1 MNARSIHS
9 PLWHLAEKL
18 KPRLRDDCGIE
29 RHIIRGTVWHVVRDR
44 FSTRVHRL
52 SPAAYGVLMRMDGTR
67 TFDQIWRDVVARF
80 GEDAPSQD
88 QILHTA
94 SELYAANL
102 LQSDAAVDES
112 DLAERG
118 RKERGHLSLANL
130 KNPMLVRIP
139 LVDPDRFLSATV
151 HLVRP
156 FSNFLGGA
164 LWLGAVIWLGTQMVF
179 HWQELTDDIADRV
192 LAAQSLVTLVL
203 IYPLL
208 KILHELGHAYAATL
222 AGAEVHEM
230 GIMMLTLLPAPY
242 VDASASVFVPEKWK
256 RALIAAGGMMVEL
269 SVAAIAMLVWLN
281 AEPGLLRSVAY
292 DTVLIASVS
301 TLIFNGNPLLR
312 FDAYYIFCDLLEL
325 PNLGSRSQRY
335 YNFLLQRYLFGAKDT
350 AAAVRAA
357 PGERFW
363 FLLYAPAS
371 FLYRMAT
378 IASVVLFISSQY
390 FVVGLLLAIWMASVS
405 FVWPVVKGIKFVL
418 LSPSLD
424 KVRLRAVT
432 VAVIFLVAVGLLVA
446 VVPLPNGTVTRGV
459 VWIPQE
465 TRVVANASGIL
476 TEVLVNPGT
485 EVIAGDPLIR
495 LDDPL
500 IASRR
505 KKAQARLTEI
515 EARLVSAQARTPYE
529 AELLQHQKELAKDE
543 LHDIERQHDNLVLRS
558 PAAGTFIVP
567 HMADLADNFIKR
579 GQLVG
584 YVMTERSP
592 PIRTTIPE
600 SEIEYVR
607 DRTTAVSIRFDDAL
621 WLPIGAARI
630 ERQFPQSTRLLPS
643 PALSSANGGPFAP
656 DPAAKEKETSLEA
669 FFEVDIITPS
679 ELAIDRWGQRVWV
692 RFDHGASPA
701 LARIY
706 RAGRQLFLG
715 RFRV

>member
-18 KPRLRDDCGIE
+18 KPRLREDCAIE
-29 RHIIRGTVWHVVRDR
+29 RHVIRGTVWHVVRDR
-44 FSTRVHRL
+44 FSTKVHRL

-118 RKERGHLSLANL
+118 RKEREHLPMANL
-130 KNPMLVRIP
+130 KNPMLIRIP
-139 LVDPDRFLSATV
+139 LFDPDRFLGATT

-156 FSNFLGGA
+156 FCNILGGA
-164 LWLGAVIWLGTQMVF
+164 LWLAGVVWLGVQMVV

-192 LAAQSLVTLVL
+192 LAAQSLITLVL

-208 KILHELGHAYAATL
+208 KILHELGHAYAAKI

-242 VDASASVFVPEKWK
+242 VDASASVIVPEKWK
-256 RALIAAGGMMVEL
+256 RALIAAAGMMVEL
-269 SVAAIAMLVWLN
+269 SVAAVAMLVWLN

-335 YNFLLQRYLFGAKDT
+335 YNYLLQRYLFGEKDT
-350 AAAVRAA
+350 TAVPAT
-357 PGERFW
+357 PVERFW

-371 FLYRMAT
+371 FIYRMVT
-378 IASVVLFISSQY
+378 ITSVVLFISSQY
-390 FVVGLLLAIWMASVS
+390 FVIGLLLAIWMAVVS
-405 FVWPVVKGIKFVL
+405 FAWPVLKGVKFIL
-418 LSPSLD
+418 ISPSLH
-424 KVRLRAVT
+424 KVRFRAVT
-432 VAVIFLVAVGLLVA
+432 VTILFLATVGLLVA
-446 VVPLPNGTVTRGV
+446 VVPLPNGTVVRGV
-459 VWIPQE
+459 VWIPEE

-476 TEVLVNPGT
+476 TQVLVNPGT
-485 EVIAGDPLIR
+485 AVAVGDPLLR

-500 IASRR
+500 VASKR
-505 KKAQARLTEI
+505 KRAQARLTEI
-515 EARLVSAQARTPYE
+515 VARLVSAQARTPYE
-529 AELLQHQKELAKDE
+529 AELLQHQRKLAEDE
-543 LHDIERQHDNLVLRS
+543 LRDIERQYENLVLRS

-567 HMADLADNFIKR
+567 HLADLADNFVKR

-584 YVMTERSP
+584 YVMTGRSP

-607 DRTTAVSIRFDDAL
+607 DRTTAVSIRFDEAIWRL
-621 WLPIGAARI
+621 IGAAVI

-643 PALSSANGGPFAP
+643 PALSSVNGGPFAP
-656 DPAAKEKETSLEA
+656 DPNAKERDTSLEA
-669 FFEVDIITPS
+669 FFEIDIATPA
-679 ELAIDRWGQRVWV
+679 ELAIERWGQRVWV
-692 RFDHGASPA
+692 RFDHRASPA

-715 RFRV
+715 RFHV

>member
-1 MNARSIHS
+1 MNATSIHS

-18 KPRLRDDCGIE
+18 KPRLREDCVIE
-29 RHIIRGTVWHVVRDR
+29 RHVIRGTVWHVVRDR
-44 FSTRVHRL
+44 FSTKVHRV

-118 RKERGHLSLANL
+118 RKERDHLSLANL
-130 KNPMLVRIP
+130 KNPMLLRIP
-139 LVDPDRFLSATV
+139 LIDPDRFLGATV

-156 FSNFLGGA
+156 FCNALGFA
-164 LWLGAVIWLGTQMVF
+164 LWLGAVVWLAVQMIM

-192 LAAQSLVTLVL
+192 LAAQSLITLVL
-203 IYPLL
+203 IYPVL
-208 KILHELGHAYAATL
+208 KILHELGHAYAAKL

-242 VDASASVFVPEKWK
+242 VDASASVIVPEKWK
-256 RALIAAGGMMVEL
+256 RALIAAAGMMVEL
-269 SVAAIAMLVWLN
+269 FVAAIAMLVWLN
-281 AEPGLLRSVAY
+281 AEPGLLRSIAY

-301 TLIFNGNPLLR
+301 TLVFNGNPLLR

-335 YNFLLQRYLFGAKDT
+335 YNYLLQSYLFGSKDT
-350 AAAVRAA
+350 TVPRSAR
-357 PGERFW
+357 GERIW

-371 FLYRMAT
+371 FVYRMVT
-378 IASVVLFISSQY
+378 IGSVVLLISTQY
-390 FVVGLLLAIWMASVS
+390 FVVGLLLAIWMALVS
-405 FVWPVVKGIKFVL
+405 FVWPVMKGIKFVL
-418 LSPSLD
+418 LSPSLG

-432 VAVIFLVAVGLLVA
+432 VTVLFLVAVALLGA

-465 TRVVANASGIL
+465 ARVVAHASGSLAEI
-476 TEVLVNPGT
+476 LVNPGAG
-485 EVIAGDPLIR
+485 VGAGDPLIR

-500 IASRR
+500 IASKR
-505 KKAQARLTEI
+505 KRAQARLAEI
-515 EARLVSAQARTPYE
+515 AARLVSAQARTPFE
-529 AELLQHQKELAKDE
+529 AELLQRQRELASDE
-543 LHDIERQHDNLVLRS
+543 LREIERQHNDLVIRS
-558 PAAGTFIVP
+558 PSAGIFVVP
-567 HMADLADNFIKR
+567 HVADLADNFVKR

-592 PIRTTIPE
+592 PIRTTVPE

-607 DRTTAVSIRFDDAL
+607 DRTTAVSIRFDEAP
-621 WLPIGAARI
+621 WLPIRAARI
-630 ERQFPQSTRLLPS
+630 ERQFPQSTRQIPT
-643 PALSSANGGPFAP
+643 PALSSMNGGPFAP
-656 DPAAKEKETSLEA
+656 DPNAKDKDTSLEA
-669 FFEVDIITPS
+669 FFEIDIATPD
-679 ELAIDRWGQRVWV
+679 EVALDRWGQRVWV

-701 LARIY
+701 LERIY

-715 RFRV
+715 RFHV

>member
-1 MNARSIHS
+1 MTARSIHS
-9 PLWHLAEKL
+9 PHWHLAEKL
-18 KPRLRDDCGIE
+18 KPRLREDCAIE
-29 RHIIRGTVWHVVRDR
+29 RHVIRGTVWHVVRDR

-52 SPAAYGVLMRMDGTR
+52 SPAAYSVLMRMDGTR
-67 TFDQIWRDVVARF
+67 TFEQIWREVVTHF

-118 RKERGHLSLANL
+118 RKEREHLPLANL
-130 KNPMLVRIP
+130 KNPMLIRIP
-139 LVDPDRFLSATV
+139 LFDPDRLLGATV

-156 FSNFLGGA
+156 FCNVLGGA
-164 LWLGAVIWLGTQMVF
+164 LWLAAVVWLGIQMIV

-192 LAAQSLVTLVL
+192 LAAQSLLTLVL

-208 KILHELGHAYAATL
+208 KILHELGHAYAAKL
-222 AGAEVHEM
+222 AGGEVHEM

-242 VDASASVFVPEKWK
+242 VDASASAIVPEKWK
-256 RALIAAGGMMVEL
+256 RALVAAAGMMVEL
-269 SVAAIAMLVWLN
+269 AVAAIAMLVWLN
-281 AEPGLLRSVAY
+281 AETGLLRSVAY

-335 YNFLLQRYLFGAKDT
+335 YNYLLQRYLFGANDT
-350 AAAVRAA
+350 TVVPAAQ
-357 PGERFW
+357 GERFW

-371 FLYRMAT
+371 FIYRMVT
-378 IASVVLFISSQY
+378 IASVVLFISTQY
-390 FVVGLLLAIWMASVS
+390 FVVGLLLGIWMALVS
-405 FVWPVVKGIKFVL
+405 FVWPVAKGIQFVL
-418 LSPSLD
+418 LSPSLG

-432 VAVIFLVAVGLLVA
+432 AAALFLLAVGLLVSVA
-446 VVPLPNGTVTRGV
+446 PLPNGTVTRGV
-459 VWIPQE
+459 VWIPEE

-476 TEVLVNPGT
+476 KQFLVDPGT
-485 EVIAGDPLIR
+485 KVVAGDALVR

-515 EARLVSAQARTPYE
+515 EARLISAQARTPYE
-529 AELLQHQKELAKDE
+529 AELLQHQRELAKDE
-543 LHDIERQHDNLVLRS
+543 LRDIERQYENLILRS

-567 HMADLADNFIKR
+567 HFLDLADNFIKR
-579 GQLVG
+579 GQMVG
-584 YVMTERSP
+584 YVMTQRSP
-592 PIRTTIPE
+592 PIRTTVPE

-607 DRTTAVSIRFDDAL
+607 DRTTAVSVRFDEAL
-621 WLPIGAARI
+621 WLPVGAAGI

-643 PALSSANGGPFAP
+643 PALSSVNGGPFAP
-656 DPAAKEKETSLEA
+656 DPNAKEKETSLEA
-669 FFEVDIITPS
+669 FFEIDLATPA

-701 LARIY
+701 LVRIY

-715 RFRV
+715 RFHV

>member
-18 KPRLRDDCGIE
+18 KPRLREDCAIE
-29 RHIIRGTVWHVVRDR
+29 RHVIRGTVWHVVRDR
-44 FSTRVHRL
+44 FSTKVHRL

-118 RKERGHLSLANL
+118 RKEREHLPMANL
-130 KNPMLVRIP
+130 KNPMLIRIP
-139 LVDPDRFLSATV
+139 LFDPDRFLGATT

-156 FSNFLGGA
+156 FCNILGGA
-164 LWLGAVIWLGTQMVF
+164 LWLAGVVWLGVQMVV

-192 LAAQSLVTLVL
+192 LAAQSLITLVL

-208 KILHELGHAYAATL
+208 KILHELGHAYAAKI

-242 VDASASVFVPEKWK
+242 VDASASVIVPEKWK
-256 RALIAAGGMMVEL
+256 RALIAAAGIMVEL
-269 SVAAIAMLVWLN
+269 SVAAVAMLVWLN

-335 YNFLLQRYLFGAKDT
+335 YNYLLQRYLFGEKDT
-350 AAAVRAA
+350 TAVPAT
-357 PGERFW
+357 PVERFW

-371 FLYRMAT
+371 FIYRMVT
-378 IASVVLFISSQY
+378 ITSVVLFISSQY
-390 FVVGLLLAIWMASVS
+390 FVIGLLLAIWMAVVS
-405 FVWPVVKGIKFVL
+405 FAWPVLKGVKFIL
-418 LSPSLD
+418 ISPSLH
-424 KVRLRAVT
+424 KVRFRAVT
-432 VAVIFLVAVGLLVA
+432 VTILFLATVGLLVA
-446 VVPLPNGTVTRGV
+446 VVPLPNGTVVRGV
-459 VWIPQE
+459 VWIPEE

-476 TEVLVNPGT
+476 TQVLVNPGT
-485 EVIAGDPLIR
+485 AVAVGDPLLR

-500 IASRR
+500 VASKR
-505 KKAQARLTEI
+505 KRAQARLTEI
-515 EARLVSAQARTPYE
+515 VARLVSAQARTPYE
-529 AELLQHQKELAKDE
+529 AELLQHQRKLAEDE
-543 LHDIERQHDNLVLRS
+543 LRDIERQYENLVLRS

-567 HMADLADNFIKR
+567 HLADLADNFVKR

-584 YVMTERSP
+584 YVMTGRSP

-607 DRTTAVSIRFDDAL
+607 DRTTAVSIRFDEAIWRL
-621 WLPIGAARI
+621 IGAAVI

-643 PALSSANGGPFAP
+643 PALSSVNGGPFAP
-656 DPAAKEKETSLEA
+656 DPNAKERDTSLEA
-669 FFEVDIITPS
+669 FFEIDIATPA
-679 ELAIDRWGQRVWV
+679 ELAIERWGQRVWV
-692 RFDHGASPA
+692 RFDHRASPA

-715 RFRV
+715 RFHV

>member
-18 KPRLRDDCGIE
+18 KPRLREDCTIE
-29 RHIIRGTVWHVVRDR
+29 RHVIRGMVWHIVRDR
-44 FSTRVHRL
+44 LSTKVHRL
-52 SPAAYGVLMRMDGTR
+52 SPAAHGVLMRMDGSR
-67 TFDQIWRDVVARF
+67 TFDQIWRDVAARF

-88 QILHTA
+88 QILQTA

-118 RKERGHLSLANL
+118 RKERGLLHLANL
-130 KNPMLVRIP
+130 KNPMFMRIP

-151 HLVRP
+151 HLVKP
-156 FSNFLGGA
+156 FCGVLGGA
-164 LWLGAVIWLGTQMVF
+164 LWLGAMIWLGTQMVV
-179 HWQELTDDIADRV
+179 HWQELTDDIVDRV
-192 LAAQSLVTLVL
+192 LAAQSLITLVL
-203 IYPLL
+203 VYPLL
-208 KILHELGHAYAATL
+208 KILHELGHAYAAKL

-242 VDASASVFVPEKWK
+242 VDASASVVVPEKWK
-256 RALIAAGGMMVEL
+256 RALIAAAGMMVEL

-335 YNFLLQRYLFGAKDT
+335 YNYLLQSYLFGARDT
-350 AAAVRAA
+350 VATPAA

-371 FLYRMAT
+371 FVYRMVT
-378 IASVVLFISSQY
+378 IFGVVLLISTQY
-390 FVVGLLLAIWMASVS
+390 FVVGLLLAIWMAFAS
-405 FVWPVVKGIKFVL
+405 FVWPVLKAVKFVL
-418 LSPSLD
+418 VSPSLG

-432 VAVIFLVAVGLLVA
+432 VTMSLLAAVGLLVA
-446 VVPLPNGTVTRGV
+446 VLPIPNGTVTRGV
-459 VWIPQE
+459 VWIPE
-465 TRVVANASGIL
+465 EARVVANAAGIL
-476 TEVLVNPGT
+476 VQILVAPGPAVVSGNP
-485 EVIAGDPLIR
+485 LLR

-500 IASRR
+500 IASKR
-505 KKAQARLTEI
+505 KKAQARLAEI
-515 EARLVSAQARTPYE
+515 EARLVSAQARTPFE
-529 AELLQHQKELAKDE
+529 AEVLGRQRELARDE
-543 LHDIERQHDNLVLRS
+543 LRDIERQHNDLVVRS
-558 PAAGTFIVP
+558 PSAGIFIVP
-567 HMADLADNFIKR
+567 HLAELADNFIKR

-584 YVMTERSP
+584 YVMTERPP

-600 SEIEYVR
+600 GEIEYVR
-607 DRTTAVSIRFDDAL
+607 DRTAAVSIRFDEAP
-621 WLPIGAARI
+621 WQPIGAARI
-630 ERQFPQSTRLLPS
+630 ERQFPQSTRQLPS
-643 PALSSANGGPFAP
+643 PALSSVNGGPFAP
-656 DPAAKEKETSLEA
+656 DPNAKDKETSLEA
-669 FFEVDIITPS
+669 FFEIDIATPDP
-679 ELAIDRWGQRVWV
+679 LTLDRWGQRVWV

-701 LARIY
+701 FERIY

-715 RFRV
+715 RFHV

>member
-1 MNARSIHS
+1 MTARSIHS

-18 KPRLRDDCGIE
+18 KPRLREDCAIE
-29 RHIIRGTVWHVVRDR
+29 RHVIRGTVWHVVRDR
-44 FSTRVHRL
+44 FSTKVHRL

-67 TFDQIWRDVVARF
+67 TFDRIWREVVTQF

-118 RKERGHLSLANL
+118 RKEREHLPLANL
-130 KNPMLVRIP
+130 KNPMLIRIP
-139 LVDPDRFLSATV
+139 LFDPDRLLGATV

-156 FSNFLGGA
+156 FCNVLGGA
-164 LWLGAVIWLGTQMVF
+164 LWLAAVVWLGIQMIV

-208 KILHELGHAYAATL
+208 KILHELGHAYAAKL
-222 AGAEVHEM
+222 AGSEVHEM

-242 VDASASVFVPEKWK
+242 VDASASAIVPEKWK
-256 RALIAAGGMMVEL
+256 RALIAAAGMMVEL
-269 SVAAIAMLVWLN
+269 AVAAIAMFVWLN
-281 AEPGLLRSVAY
+281 AETGLLRSVAY

-335 YNFLLQRYLFGAKDT
+335 YNYLLQRYLFGANDT
-350 AAAVRAA
+350 TVVSAAQ
-357 PGERFW
+357 GERFW

-371 FLYRMAT
+371 FIYRMVT
-378 IASVVLFISSQY
+378 IASVVLFISTQY
-390 FVVGLLLAIWMASVS
+390 FVVGLLLGIWMALVS
-405 FVWPVVKGIKFVL
+405 FVWPVAKGVKFVL
-418 LSPSLD
+418 LSPSLG
-424 KVRLRAVT
+424 KIRLRAVT
-432 VAVIFLVAVGLLVA
+432 VAAFFLLAVGMLVS

-459 VWIPQE
+459 VWIPEE

-476 TEVLVNPGT
+476 KQFLVDPGT
-485 EVIAGDPLIR
+485 KVVAGDPLIR

-505 KKAQARLTEI
+505 KKAQGRLTEI

-529 AELLQHQKELAKDE
+529 AELLQHQRELAKDE
-543 LHDIERQHDNLVLRS
+543 LRDIERQYENLILRS

-567 HMADLADNFIKR
+567 HFLDLPDNFIKR
-579 GQLVG
+579 GQMVG
-584 YVMTERSP
+584 YVMTQRSP
-592 PIRTTIPE
+592 PIRTTVPE

-607 DRTTAVSIRFDDAL
+607 DRTTAVSIRFDEAL
-621 WLPIGAARI
+621 WLPVGTVRI
-630 ERQFPQSTRLLPS
+630 VRQFPQSTRLLPS

-656 DPAAKEKETSLEA
+656 DPNAKEKETSLEA
-669 FFEVDIITPS
+669 FFEIDLATPA

-715 RFRV
+715 RFHV

>member
-18 KPRLRDDCGIE
+18 KPRLREDCAIE
-29 RHIIRGTVWHVVRDR
+29 RHVIRGTVWHVVRDR
-44 FSTRVHRL
+44 FSTKVHRL

-118 RKERGHLSLANL
+118 RKEREHLPLSNL
-130 KNPMLVRIP
+130 KNPMLIRIP
-139 LVDPDRFLSATV
+139 LIDPDRFLGATA

-156 FSNFLGGA
+156 FCNFLGGA
-164 LWLGAVIWLGTQMVF
+164 LWLAAVVWLGVQMTV
-179 HWQELTDDIADRV
+179 HWHELTEDIADRV
-192 LAAQSLVTLVL
+192 LAAQSLFTLVL

-208 KILHELGHAYAATL
+208 KILHELGHAYAAKL

-242 VDASASVFVPEKWK
+242 VDASASAIVPEKWK
-256 RALIAAGGMMVEL
+256 RAMIAAAGMMVEL
-269 SVAAIAMLVWLN
+269 AVAAIAMLVWLN

-335 YNFLLQRYLFGAKDT
+335 YNYLLQRYIFGAKDT
-350 AAAVRAA
+350 AAVRATSA
-357 PGERFW
+357 ERFW

-371 FLYRMAT
+371 FIYRMLT

-390 FVVGLLLAIWMASVS
+390 FVIGLVLAIWMALAS
-405 FVWPVVKGIKFVL
+405 FVWPIVKAVKFVL

-424 KVRLRAVT
+424 GARLRAVA
-432 VAVIFLVAVGLLVA
+432 VAALFLIVVGLLVA
-446 VVPLPNGTVTRGV
+446 VVPLPNGTVVRGV
-459 VWIPQE
+459 VWIPEE

-476 TEVLVNPGT
+476 TQALVDPGT
-485 EVIAGDPLIR
+485 QVAAGAPLLR

-500 IASRR
+500 IASKR
-505 KKAQARLTEI
+505 KKAQARLAEI
-515 EARLVSAQARTPYE
+515 DARLVSAQARTPYE
-529 AELLQHQKELAKDE
+529 AELLQQQRRLAEDE
-543 LHDIERQHDNLVLRS
+543 LKEIERQYDNLVLRS

-567 HMADLADNFIKR
+567 HLADLSGNFIKR
-579 GQLVG
+579 GQMVG
-584 YVMTERSP
+584 YVMTDRPP
-592 PIRTTIPE
+592 PIRTTVPE
-600 SEIEYVR
+600 GEIEYVR
-607 DRTTAVSIRFDDAL
+607 DRTTAVSVRFDEAV
-621 WLPIGAARI
+621 WRPIGAARI
-630 ERQFPQSTRLLPS
+630 ERQFPQSTKQLPS
-643 PALSSANGGPFAP
+643 PALSSVNGGPFAP
-656 DPAAKEKETSLEA
+656 DPNAKEKETSLES
-669 FFEVDIITPS
+669 FFEIDIATPAES
-679 ELAIDRWGQRVWV
+679 VIDRWGQRVWV

-706 RAGRQLFLG
+706 RVGRQLFLG
-715 RFRV
+715 RFHV

>member
-1 MNARSIHS
+1 MTARSIHS

-18 KPRLRDDCGIE
+18 KPRLREDCAIE
-29 RHIIRGTVWHVVRDR
+29 RHVIRGTVWHVVRDR
-44 FSTRVHRL
+44 FSTKVHRL
-52 SPAAYGVLMRMDGTR
+52 SPAAYSVLMRMDGTR
-67 TFDQIWRDVVARF
+67 TFDQIWREVVTQF

-118 RKERGHLSLANL
+118 RKEREHLPLANL
-130 KNPMLVRIP
+130 KNPMLIRIP
-139 LVDPDRFLSATV
+139 LFDPDRLLGATV

-156 FSNFLGGA
+156 FCNALGGA
-164 LWLGAVIWLGTQMVF
+164 LWLAAIVWLGIQMIV

-208 KILHELGHAYAATL
+208 KILHELGHAYAAKL
-222 AGAEVHEM
+222 AGGEVHEM

-242 VDASASVFVPEKWK
+242 VDASASAIVPEKWK
-256 RALIAAGGMMVEL
+256 RALVAAAGMMVEL
-269 SVAAIAMLVWLN
+269 AVAAIAMFVWLN
-281 AEPGLLRSVAY
+281 AETGLLRSVAY

-335 YNFLLQRYLFGAKDT
+335 YNYLLQRYLFGANDT
-350 AAAVRAA
+350 TVVPAAQ
-357 PGERFW
+357 GERFW

-371 FLYRMAT
+371 FIYRMVT
-378 IASVVLFISSQY
+378 IASVVLFISTQY
-390 FVVGLLLAIWMASVS
+390 FVVGLLLGIWMALVS
-405 FVWPVVKGIKFVL
+405 FVWPVAKGIKFVL
-418 LSPSLD
+418 LSPSLG

-432 VAVIFLVAVGLLVA
+432 VAAFFLLAVGMLVS

-459 VWIPQE
+459 VWIPEE

-476 TEVLVNPGT
+476 KQFLVDPGT
-485 EVIAGDPLIR
+485 KVVAGDPLIR

-529 AELLQHQKELAKDE
+529 AELLQHQRELAKDE
-543 LHDIERQHDNLVLRS
+543 LRDIERQYENLILRS

-567 HMADLADNFIKR
+567 HFLDLADNFIKR
-579 GQLVG
+579 GQMVG
-584 YVMTERSP
+584 YVMTQRSP
-592 PIRTTIPE
+592 PIRTTVPE

-607 DRTTAVSIRFDDAL
+607 DRTTAVSIRFDEAL
-621 WLPIGAARI
+621 WLPVGAAGI

-643 PALSSANGGPFAP
+643 PALSSVNGGPFAP
-656 DPAAKEKETSLEA
+656 DPNAKEKETSLEA
-669 FFEVDIITPS
+669 FFEIDLATPA

-715 RFRV
+715 RFHV

>member
-1 MNARSIHS
+1 MNARSIQS

-18 KPRLRDDCGIE
+18 KPRLREDCNIE
-29 RHIIRGTVWHVVRDR
+29 RQVVRGTVWHVVRDR
-44 FSTRVHRL
+44 YSTRVHRL

-80 GEDAPSQD
+80 GEEAPSQD

-102 LQSDAAVDES
+102 LQSDAEVDES

-118 RKERGHLSLANL
+118 RKVRGHLPLANL
-130 KNPMLVRIP
+130 KNPMLMRIP
-139 LVDPDRFLSATV
+139 LVDPDRFLGATV

-156 FSNFLGGA
+156 FCGLLGGA
-164 LWLGAVIWLGTQMVF
+164 LWLGVMIWLGIQMVV
-179 HWQELTDDIADRV
+179 HWQELTNDIADRV
-192 LAAQSLVTLVL
+192 LAAQSLITLVL

-208 KILHELGHAYAATL
+208 KILHELGHAYAAKL
-222 AGAEVHEM
+222 AGTEVHEM

-242 VDASASVFVPEKWK
+242 VDASASAIVPAKWK
-256 RALIAAGGMMVEL
+256 RALIAAAGMMVEL

-281 AEPGLLRSVAY
+281 AEPGLLRSIAY

-335 YNFLLQRYLFGAKDT
+335 YNYLLQSYLFGVKDT
-350 AAAVRAA
+350 VATPAA

-371 FLYRMAT
+371 FVYRMTT
-378 IASVVLFISSQY
+378 IFSVVLLISTQY
-390 FVVGLLLAIWMASVS
+390 FVVGVVLAVWMAFVS
-405 FVWPVVKGIKFVL
+405 FVWPVLKGVKFVL
-418 LSPSLD
+418 VSPSLG
-424 KVRLRAVT
+424 KVRWRAVT
-432 VAVIFLVAVGLLVA
+432 VTAAFLAAIVLLGAVL
-446 VVPLPNGTVTRGV
+446 PLPNGTVTRGV

-465 TRVVANASGIL
+465 ARVVANAAGVLSK
-476 TEVLVNPGT
+476 VLVEPGT
-485 EVIAGDPLIR
+485 AVVAGDPLIR

-500 IASRR
+500 IASKRR
-505 KKAQARLTEI
+505 KALARLAEI

-529 AELLQHQKELAKDE
+529 AELLQRQKELAADE
-543 LHDIERQHDNLVLRS
+543 LRDIERQNNDLVVRS
-558 PAAGTFIVP
+558 PAAGIFVVP
-567 HMADLADNFIKR
+567 HLAELSDNFVKR

-584 YVMTERSP
+584 YVMTDRSP

-600 SEIEYVR
+600 GEIEYVR
-607 DRTTAVSIRFDDAL
+607 DRTAAVSIRFDEAP
-621 WLPIGAARI
+621 WTPIGAARI

-643 PALSSANGGPFAP
+643 PALSSVNGGPFAP
-656 DPAAKEKETSLEA
+656 DPNAKEKETSLEA
-669 FFEVDIITPS
+669 FFEIDIATPDQ
-679 ELAIDRWGQRVWV
+679 LILDRWGQRVWV
-692 RFDHGASPA
+692 RFDHGASPV
-701 LARIY
+701 LGRIY

-715 RFRV
+715 RFHV

>member
-1 MNARSIHS
+1 MTARSIHS

-18 KPRLRDDCGIE
+18 KPRLREDCAIE
-29 RHIIRGTVWHVVRDR
+29 RHVIRGTVWHVIRDR
-44 FSTRVHRL
+44 FSTKVHRL

-67 TFDQIWRDVVARF
+67 TFDRIWREVVIHF

-118 RKERGHLSLANL
+118 RKEREHLPLANL
-130 KNPMLVRIP
+130 KNPMLIRIP
-139 LVDPDRFLSATV
+139 LFDPDRLLGATV

-156 FSNFLGGA
+156 FCNALGGA
-164 LWLGAVIWLGTQMVF
+164 LWLGAVVWLGIQMIV

-208 KILHELGHAYAATL
+208 KILHELGHAYAAKL
-222 AGAEVHEM
+222 AGSEVHEM

-242 VDASASVFVPEKWK
+242 VDASASATVPEKWK
-256 RALIAAGGMMVEL
+256 RALIAAAGMMVEL
-269 SVAAIAMLVWLN
+269 AVAAIALFVWLN
-281 AEPGLLRSVAY
+281 AEPGLLRSIAY

-301 TLIFNGNPLLR
+301 TLMFNGNPLLR

-335 YNFLLQRYLFGAKDT
+335 YNYLLQRYLFGADDT
-350 AAAVRAA
+350 TVVPTAQ
-357 PGERFW
+357 GERFW

-371 FLYRMAT
+371 FIYRMVT
-378 IASVVLFISSQY
+378 IASVVLFISTQY
-390 FVVGLLLAIWMASVS
+390 FVVGLLLGIWMALVS
-405 FVWPVVKGIKFVL
+405 FVWPVAKGIKFVL
-418 LSPSLD
+418 LSPSLG
-424 KVRLRAVT
+424 KVRLRAAT
-432 VAVIFLVAVGLLVA
+432 VAAFFLLGVGMLIS

-459 VWIPQE
+459 VWIPEE
-465 TRVVANASGIL
+465 TRVVADASGIL
-476 TEVLVNPGT
+476 KQFLVNPGT
-485 EVIAGDPLIR
+485 KVIAGDPLIR

-529 AELLQHQKELAKDE
+529 AELLQHQRELAKDE
-543 LHDIERQHDNLVLRS
+543 LRDIERQYENLILRS

-567 HMADLADNFIKR
+567 HLLDLTDNFIKR
-579 GQLVG
+579 GQMVG
-584 YVMTERSP
+584 YVMTQRSP
-592 PIRTTIPE
+592 PIRTTVPE
-600 SEIEYVR
+600 NEIEYVR
-607 DRTTAVSIRFDDAL
+607 DRTTAVSIRFDEAL
-621 WLPIGAARI
+621 WLPVGAARI
-630 ERQFPQSTRLLPS
+630 VRQFPQSTRLLPS

-656 DPAAKEKETSLEA
+656 DPNAKEKETSLEA
-669 FFEVDIITPS
+669 FFEIDLATPT

-715 RFRV
+715 RFHV

>member
-1 MNARSIHS
+1 MNATSIHS

-18 KPRLRDDCGIE
+18 KPRLREDCAIE
-29 RHIIRGTVWHVVRDR
+29 RHVIRGTVWHVVRDR
-44 FSTRVHRL
+44 FSTKVHRL

-118 RKERGHLSLANL
+118 RKERDHLSLANL
-130 KNPMLVRIP
+130 KNPMLLRIP
-139 LVDPDRFLSATV
+139 LIDPDRFLGATV

-156 FSNFLGGA
+156 FCNALGFA
-164 LWLGAVIWLGTQMVF
+164 LWLGAVVWLAVQMIM

-192 LAAQSLVTLVL
+192 LAAQSLITLVL
-203 IYPLL
+203 IYPVL
-208 KILHELGHAYAATL
+208 KILHELGHAYAAKL

-242 VDASASVFVPEKWK
+242 VDASASVIVPEKWK
-256 RALIAAGGMMVEL
+256 RALIAAAGMMVEL
-269 SVAAIAMLVWLN
+269 FVAAIAMLVWLN
-281 AEPGLLRSVAY
+281 AEPGLLRSIAY

-301 TLIFNGNPLLR
+301 TLVFNGNPLLR

-335 YNFLLQRYLFGAKDT
+335 YNYLLQSYLFGSKDT
-350 AAAVRAA
+350 TVPRSAR
-357 PGERFW
+357 GERIW

-371 FLYRMAT
+371 FVYRMVT
-378 IASVVLFISSQY
+378 IGSVVLLISTQY
-390 FVVGLLLAIWMASVS
+390 FVVGLLLAIWMALVS
-405 FVWPVVKGIKFVL
+405 FVWPVMKGIKFVL
-418 LSPSLD
+418 LSPSLG

-432 VAVIFLVAVGLLVA
+432 VTVLFLVAVALLGA
-446 VVPLPNGTVTRGV
+446 VVPLPNGTVTRGL

-465 TRVVANASGIL
+465 ARVVAHASGSLAEI
-476 TEVLVNPGT
+476 LVNPGAG
-485 EVIAGDPLIR
+485 VGAGDPLIR

-500 IASRR
+500 IASKR
-505 KKAQARLTEI
+505 KRAQARLAEI
-515 EARLVSAQARTPYE
+515 AARLVSAQARTPFE
-529 AELLQHQKELAKDE
+529 AELLQRQRELASDE
-543 LHDIERQHDNLVLRS
+543 LREIERQHNDLVIRS
-558 PAAGTFIVP
+558 PSAGIFVVP
-567 HMADLADNFIKR
+567 HVADLADNFVKR

-592 PIRTTIPE
+592 PIRTTVPE

-607 DRTTAVSIRFDDAL
+607 DRTTAVSIRFDEAP
-621 WLPIGAARI
+621 WLSIQAARI
-630 ERQFPQSTRLLPS
+630 ERQFPQSTRQIPT
-643 PALSSANGGPFAP
+643 PALSSMNGGPFAP
-656 DPAAKEKETSLEA
+656 DPNAKDKDTSLEA
-669 FFEVDIITPS
+669 FFEIDIATPD
-679 ELAIDRWGQRVWV
+679 EVALDRWGQRVWV

-701 LARIY
+701 LERIY

-715 RFRV
+715 RFHV

>member
-1 MNARSIHS
+1 MTARSIHS
-9 PLWHLAEKL
+9 PHWHLAEKL
-18 KPRLRDDCGIE
+18 KPRLREDCAIE
-29 RHIIRGTVWHVVRDR
+29 RHVIRGTVWHVVRDR

-52 SPAAYGVLMRMDGTR
+52 SSAAYSVLMRMDGTR
-67 TFDQIWRDVVARF
+67 TFEQIWREVVIHF

-118 RKERGHLSLANL
+118 RKEREHLPLANL
-130 KNPMLVRIP
+130 KNPMLIRIP
-139 LVDPDRFLSATV
+139 LFDPDRLLGATV

-156 FSNFLGGA
+156 FCNVLGGA
-164 LWLGAVIWLGTQMVF
+164 LWLAAVVWLGIQMIV

-208 KILHELGHAYAATL
+208 KILHELGHAYAAKL
-222 AGAEVHEM
+222 AGGEVHEM

-242 VDASASVFVPEKWK
+242 VDASASAIVPEKWK
-256 RALIAAGGMMVEL
+256 RALVAAAGMMVEL
-269 SVAAIAMLVWLN
+269 AVAAIAMFVWLN
-281 AEPGLLRSVAY
+281 AETGLLRSVAY

-335 YNFLLQRYLFGAKDT
+335 YNYLLKRYLFGANDT
-350 AAAVRAA
+350 TVVPTAQ
-357 PGERFW
+357 GERFW

-371 FLYRMAT
+371 FIYRMVT
-378 IASVVLFISSQY
+378 IASVVLFISTQY
-390 FVVGLLLAIWMASVS
+390 FVVGLLLGIWMALVS
-405 FVWPVVKGIKFVL
+405 FVWPVAKGIKFVL
-418 LSPSLD
+418 LSPSLG

-432 VAVIFLVAVGLLVA
+432 VAAFFLLAVGVLVS

-459 VWIPQE
+459 VWIPEE

-476 TEVLVNPGT
+476 KQFLVNPGT
-485 EVIAGDPLIR
+485 KVVAGEPLIR

-515 EARLVSAQARTPYE
+515 EARLISAQARTPYE
-529 AELLQHQKELAKDE
+529 AELLQHQRELAKDE
-543 LHDIERQHDNLVLRS
+543 LRDIERQYENLILRS
-558 PAAGTFIVP
+558 PAAGTFVVP
-567 HMADLADNFIKR
+567 HFLDLADNFIKR
-579 GQLVG
+579 GQMVG
-584 YVMTERSP
+584 YVMTQRSP
-592 PIRTTIPE
+592 PIRTTVPE

-607 DRTTAVSIRFDDAL
+607 DRTTAVSIRFDEAL
-621 WLPIGAARI
+621 WLPVGAAGI

-643 PALSSANGGPFAP
+643 PALSSVNGGPFAP
-656 DPAAKEKETSLEA
+656 DPNAKEKETSLEA
-669 FFEVDIITPS
+669 FFEIDLATPAG
-679 ELAIDRWGQRVWV
+679 LTIDRWGQRVWV

-715 RFRV
+715 RFHV

>member
-18 KPRLRDDCGIE
+18 KPRLREDCAIE
-29 RHIIRGTVWHVVRDR
+29 RHVIRGTVWHVVRDR
-44 FSTRVHRL
+44 FSTKVHRL

-118 RKERGHLSLANL
+118 RKEREHLPLANL
-130 KNPMLVRIP
+130 KNPMLIRIP
-139 LVDPDRFLSATV
+139 LIDPDRFLDATA
-151 HLVRP
+151 HLVSP
-156 FSNFLGGA
+156 FCNLLGGA
-164 LWLGAVIWLGTQMVF
+164 LWLAAVAWLGVQMAE
-179 HWQELTDDIADRV
+179 HWHELTEDIADRV

-208 KILHELGHAYAATL
+208 KILHELGHAYAAKL

-242 VDASASVFVPEKWK
+242 VDASASAVVPEKWK
-256 RALIAAGGMMVEL
+256 RALVAAAGMMVEL
-269 SVAAIAMLVWLN
+269 SVASIAMLVWLN
-281 AEPGLLRSVAY
+281 AEPGLLRSIAY

-335 YNFLLQRYLFGAKDT
+335 YNYLLQRYVFGAKDT
-350 AAAVRAA
+350 TAVRATSA
-357 PGERFW
+357 ERFW

-371 FLYRMAT
+371 FIYRMLT
-378 IASVVLFISSQY
+378 IASVVLFVSSQY
-390 FVVGLLLAIWMASVS
+390 FVIGLVLAIWMALVS
-405 FVWPVVKGIKFVL
+405 FVWPVVKSLKFVL

-424 KVRLRAVT
+424 GARLRAIA
-432 VAVIFLVAVGLLVA
+432 VAALFLVVVGLLVA
-446 VVPLPNGTVTRGV
+446 IVPLPNGTVVRGV
-459 VWIPQE
+459 VWIPEE

-476 TEVLVNPGT
+476 TQVL
-485 EVIAGDPLIR
+485 IDAGAKVAGGDSLLR

-500 IASRR
+500 IASKR
-505 KKAQARLTEI
+505 KKAQARLAEI
-515 EARLVSAQARTPYE
+515 DARLVSAQARTPYE
-529 AELLQHQKELAKDE
+529 AELLQQQRRLAEDE
-543 LHDIERQHDNLVLRS
+543 LKEIERQYDNLVLRS
-558 PAAGTFIVP
+558 PAAGTFVVP
-567 HMADLADNFIKR
+567 HLADLSGNFIKR
-579 GQLVG
+579 GQMVG
-584 YVMTERSP
+584 YVMTDRPP

-607 DRTTAVSIRFDDAL
+607 DRTTAVSVRFDEAV
-621 WLPIGAARI
+621 WLPIKAARI
-630 ERQFPQSTRLLPS
+630 ERQFPQSTKLLPT
-643 PALSSANGGPFAP
+643 PALSSVNGGPFAP
-656 DPAAKEKETSLEA
+656 DPNAKEKETSLES
-669 FFEVDIITPS
+669 FFEFDISTAGPS
-679 ELAIDRWGQRVWV
+679 AVDRWGQRVWV

-701 LARIY
+701 LVRIY

-715 RFRV
+715 RFHV

>member
-1 MNARSIHS
+1 MSTRSIHS
-9 PLWHLAEKL
+9 SLWHLAEKL
-18 KPRLRDDCGIE
+18 KPRLREDCAIE
-29 RHIIRGTVWHVVRDR
+29 RHVVRGAVWHVVRDR
-44 FSTRVHRL
+44 LSTRVHRL

-118 RKERGHLSLANL
+118 RKERGHLPMANL
-130 KNPMLVRIP
+130 KNPMFMRIP
-139 LVDPDRFLSATV
+139 LVDPDRFLNATV

-156 FSNFLGGA
+156 FCNGLGGA
-164 LWLGAVIWLGTQMVF
+164 AWLGAMIWLAVQMAV
-179 HWQELTDDIADRV
+179 HWQALTDDIVDRV
-192 LAAQSLVTLVL
+192 LAAQSLITLVL
-203 IYPLL
+203 VYPVL
-208 KILHELGHAYAATL
+208 KILHELGHAYAAKL

-230 GIMMLTLLPAPY
+230 GLMMLTLLPAPY
-242 VDASASVFVPEKWK
+242 VDASASAIVPEKWK
-256 RALIAAGGMMVEL
+256 RALIAAAGMMVEL

-335 YNFLLQRYLFGAKDT
+335 YNHLLQSHLFGVNETTVA
-350 AAAVRAA
+350 RPA

-371 FLYRMAT
+371 FVYRMLT
-378 IASVVLFISSQY
+378 IGSLVLFIASKY
-390 FVVGLLLAIWMASVS
+390 FVVGVLLAIWMAVVS
-405 FVWPVVKGIKFVL
+405 FVWPVVKGLKFVL
-418 LSPSLD
+418 VSPSLD
-424 KVRLRAVT
+424 RVRWRAIAVT
-432 VAVIFLVAVGLLVA
+432 TLFVAVGGLLGA
-446 VVPLPNGTVTRGV
+446 VIPFPNGTVTRGI

-465 TRVVANASGIL
+465 ARIVANASGTL
-476 TEVLVNPGT
+476 SQFLADPGT
-485 EVIAGDPLIR
+485 VVAAGDPLVR
-495 LDDPL
+495 LEDPL
-500 IASRR
+500 IDSKR

-515 EARLVSAQARTPYE
+515 EARLFSAQARTPFD
-529 AELLQHQKELAKDE
+529 AELLRRQKELADGE
-543 LHDIERQHDNLVLRS
+543 LREIERQHGDLVIRS
-558 PAAGTFIVP
+558 PSAGIFVVP
-567 HMADLADNFIKR
+567 HSADLADNFVKR
-579 GQLVG
+579 GQLIG
-584 YVMTERSP
+584 YVMTEHSP
-592 PIRTTIPE
+592 PVRTTIPE

-607 DRTTAVSIRFDDAL
+607 DRTMAVSIRFDEAP
-621 WLPIGAARI
+621 WQPISAARI
-630 ERQFPQSTRLLPS
+630 ERQFPQSTRQLPS

-656 DPAAKEKETSLEA
+656 DPGAKEKDTSLEA
-669 FFEVDIITPS
+669 FFEVDIATPDKLLL
-679 ELAIDRWGQRVWV
+679 ERWGQRVWV
-692 RFDHGASPA
+692 RFDHGVSPA
-701 LARIY
+701 FARIY

-715 RFRV
+715 RFHV

>member
-1 MNARSIHS
+1 MTVRSIHS

-18 KPRLRDDCGIE
+18 KPRLREDCSIE
-29 RHIIRGTVWHVVRDR
+29 RHVIRGTVWHVVKDR
-44 FSTRVHRL
+44 FSTKVHRL
-52 SPAAYGVLMRMDGTR
+52 SPAAYSVLMRMDGTR
-67 TFDQIWRDVVARF
+67 TFEQIWRDVVIQF

-102 LQSDAAVDES
+102 LHSDAAVDES

-118 RKERGHLSLANL
+118 RKERAHLPLANL
-130 KNPMLVRIP
+130 KNPMLIRIP
-139 LVDPDRFLSATV
+139 LFDPDRFLGATM

-156 FSNFLGGA
+156 FCNLLGGA
-164 LWLGAVIWLGTQMVF
+164 LWLAAVVWLGLQMIV
-179 HWQELTDDIADRV
+179 HWQELTNDIADRV

-208 KILHELGHAYAATL
+208 KILHELGHAYAAKL

-242 VDASASVFVPEKWK
+242 VDASASAVVPEKWK
-256 RALIAAGGMMVEL
+256 RALIAGAGMMVEL

-281 AEPGLLRSVAY
+281 AEPGFLRSVAY

-312 FDAYYIFCDLLEL
+312 FDAYYILCDLLEL

-335 YNFLLQRYLFGAKDT
+335 YNYLLQRYLFGAQDT
-350 AAAVRAA
+350 AAVPATPA
-357 PGERFW
+357 ERLW

-371 FLYRMAT
+371 FVYRMLT
-378 IASVVLFISSQY
+378 IASVVLFISTQY
-390 FVVGLLLAIWMASVS
+390 FVVGLLLAIWMALAS
-405 FVWPVVKGIKFVL
+405 FAWPLVKALKFVL
-418 LSPSLD
+418 LSPSLG

-432 VAVIFLVAVGLLVA
+432 VAVLFLAAIGLLVA

-465 TRVVANASGIL
+465 TRVVANTSGNL
-476 TEVLVNPGT
+476 TQVLVVPGT
-485 EVIAGDPLIR
+485 AVAAGDPLIR

-529 AELLQHQKELAKDE
+529 AELLQRQRELAKDE
-543 LHDIERQHDNLVLRS
+543 LREIERQYDNLVLRS
-558 PAAGTFIVP
+558 PAAGKFIVP
-567 HMADLADNFIKR
+567 HLADLADNFIKR
-579 GQLVG
+579 GQTVG

-592 PIRTTIPE
+592 SIRAAIPE
-600 SEIEYVR
+600 GEIEYVR
-607 DRTTAVSIRFDDAL
+607 DRTTGVSIRFDEAL
-621 WLPIGAARI
+621 WHPVGAARI
-630 ERQFPQSTRLLPS
+630 ERQFPQSTRLLPT
-643 PALSSANGGPFAP
+643 PALSSVNGGPFAP
-656 DPAAKEKETSLEA
+656 DPSAKERETSLES
-669 FFEVDIITPS
+669 FFEVDIATPS
-679 ELAIDRWGQRVWV
+679 ELTSDHWGERVWV

-701 LARIY
+701 LVRIY

-715 RFRV
+715 RFHV

>member
-1 MNARSIHS
+1 MTARSIHS
-9 PLWHLAEKL
+9 PHWHLAEKL
-18 KPRLRDDCGIE
+18 KPRLREDCAIE
-29 RHIIRGTVWHVVRDR
+29 RHVIRGTVWHVVRDR

-52 SPAAYGVLMRMDGTR
+52 SSAAYSVLMRMDGTR
-67 TFDQIWRDVVARF
+67 TFEQIWREVVIHF

-118 RKERGHLSLANL
+118 RKEREHLPLANL
-130 KNPMLVRIP
+130 KNPMLIRIP
-139 LVDPDRFLSATV
+139 LFDPDRLLGATV

-156 FSNFLGGA
+156 FCNVLGGA
-164 LWLGAVIWLGTQMVF
+164 LWLAAVVWLGIQMIV

-208 KILHELGHAYAATL
+208 KILHELGHAYAAKL
-222 AGAEVHEM
+222 AGGEVHEM

-242 VDASASVFVPEKWK
+242 VDASASAIVPEKWK
-256 RALIAAGGMMVEL
+256 RALVAAAGMMVEL
-269 SVAAIAMLVWLN
+269 AVAAIAMFVWLN
-281 AEPGLLRSVAY
+281 AETGLLRSVAY

-335 YNFLLQRYLFGAKDT
+335 YNYLLQRYLFGANDT
-350 AAAVRAA
+350 TVVPTAQ
-357 PGERFW
+357 GERFW

-371 FLYRMAT
+371 FIYRMVT
-378 IASVVLFISSQY
+378 IASVVLFISTQY
-390 FVVGLLLAIWMASVS
+390 FVVGLLLGIWMALVS
-405 FVWPVVKGIKFVL
+405 FVWPVAKGIKFVL
-418 LSPSLD
+418 LSPSLG

-432 VAVIFLVAVGLLVA
+432 VAAFFLLAVGVLVS

-459 VWIPQE
+459 VWIPEE

-476 TEVLVNPGT
+476 KQFLVNPGT
-485 EVIAGDPLIR
+485 KVVAGEPLIR

-515 EARLVSAQARTPYE
+515 EARLISAQARTPYE
-529 AELLQHQKELAKDE
+529 AELLQHQRELAKDE
-543 LHDIERQHDNLVLRS
+543 LRDIERQYENLILRS
-558 PAAGTFIVP
+558 PAAGTFVVP
-567 HMADLADNFIKR
+567 HFLDLADNFIKR
-579 GQLVG
+579 GQMVG
-584 YVMTERSP
+584 YVMTQRSP
-592 PIRTTIPE
+592 PIRTTVPE

-607 DRTTAVSIRFDDAL
+607 DRTTAVSIRFDEAL
-621 WLPIGAARI
+621 WLPVGAAGI

-643 PALSSANGGPFAP
+643 PALSSVNGGPFAP
-656 DPAAKEKETSLEA
+656 DPNAKEKETSLEA
-669 FFEVDIITPS
+669 FFEIDLATPAG
-679 ELAIDRWGQRVWV
+679 LTIDRWGQRVWV

-715 RFRV
+715 RFHV

>member
-1 MNARSIHS
+1 MTARSIHS

-18 KPRLRDDCGIE
+18 KPRLREDCAIE
-29 RHIIRGTVWHVVRDR
+29 RHVIRGTVWHVVRDR
-44 FSTRVHRL
+44 FSTKVHRL
-52 SPAAYGVLMRMDGTR
+52 SPAAYSVLLRMDGTR
-67 TFDQIWRDVVARF
+67 TFDRIWREVVTQF

-118 RKERGHLSLANL
+118 RKERKHLPLANL
-130 KNPMLVRIP
+130 KNPMLIRIP
-139 LVDPDRFLSATV
+139 LFDPDRILSSTV

-156 FSNFLGGA
+156 FCNLMGGA
-164 LWLGAVIWLGTQMVF
+164 LWLAAVVWLGLQMVV

-208 KILHELGHAYAATL
+208 KILHELGHAYAAKL
-222 AGAEVHEM
+222 AGGEVHEM

-242 VDASASVFVPEKWK
+242 VDASASAIVSEKWK
-256 RALIAAGGMMVEL
+256 RALVAAAGMMVEL
-269 SVAAIAMLVWLN
+269 AVAAIAMFVWLN
-281 AEPGLLRSVAY
+281 AETGLLRSIAY

-335 YNFLLQRYLFGAKDT
+335 YNYLLQRYLFGANDT
-350 AAAVRAA
+350 TVVPAAR
-357 PGERFW
+357 GERFW

-371 FLYRMAT
+371 FVYRMAT
-378 IASVVLFISSQY
+378 IASVVLFISTQY
-390 FVVGLLLAIWMASVS
+390 FVIGLLLGIWMALVS
-405 FVWPVVKGIKFVL
+405 FAWPVAKGIKFVL
-418 LSPSLD
+418 LSPSLGG
-424 KVRLRAVT
+424 VRLRAVA
-432 VAVIFLVAVGLLVA
+432 VAALLLLGVGMLVS

-459 VWIPQE
+459 VWIPEE

-476 TEVLVNPGT
+476 KQFLVDPGT
-485 EVIAGDPLIR
+485 KVTAGDPLIR

-500 IASRR
+500 IASKR

-529 AELLQHQKELAKDE
+529 AELLQRQRELARDE
-543 LHDIERQHDNLVLRS
+543 LRDIERQYENLILRS

-567 HMADLADNFIKR
+567 HFPDLADNFVKR
-579 GQLVG
+579 GQMVG
-584 YVMTERSP
+584 YVMTPRSP
-592 PIRTTIPE
+592 PIRTTVPE

-607 DRTTAVSIRFDDAL
+607 DRTTAVSIRFDEAL
-621 WLPIGAARI
+621 WLPVGAAGI

-643 PALSSANGGPFAP
+643 PALSSLNGGPFAP
-656 DPAAKEKETSLEA
+656 DPNTKEKETSLEA
-669 FFEVDIITPS
+669 FFEIDVATPAG
-679 ELAIDRWGQRVWV
+679 LAIDRWGQRVWV

-701 LARIY
+701 LVRIY

-715 RFRV
+715 RFHV